1 MGDISGL
8 RRKKNEIF
16 LGIRRNSAGAGGG
29 DFDKKAEKGRGHQAL
44 YPVARRRGEN
54 E

>member
-1 MGDISGL
+1 LGK
-8 RRKKNEIF
+8 KKNEIF
-16 LGIRRNSAGAGGG
+16 LGIRRNSTGAGGC

-44 YPVARRRGEN
+44 NPVARRRGEN